1 MKAKRVAMGLLVAAT
16 PLLFAGCG
24 AKKTITCESDE
35 DDMKASVKLVFN
47 EKKHEFESGTIG
59 VTMDLSDYDKDE
71 IDEIKDQA
79 DDFCEMLEDSI
90 GFAEDCKTKVTSKEF
105 KADFKVATDE
115 LNDGID
121 EDDDLDD
128 IVKDLEDSLD
138 VECKVK

>member
-59 VTMDLSDYDKDE
+59 VVMDLSDYDKDE
-71 IDEIKDQA
+71 IDEKW
-79 DDFCEMLEDSI
+79 EELKYNEGLS
-90 GFAEDCKTKVTSKEF
+90 KT
-105 KADFKVATDE
+105 
-115 LNDGID
+115 
-121 EDDDLDD
+121 D
-128 IVKDLEDSLD
+128 IEIIR
-138 VECKVK
+138 